1 MAARPLLM
9 LTKVAVAHDA
19 RASLA
24 VAEALLADGATA
36 TTEDYGRRLAEAEAE
51 PPGRADAAMRAGP
64 CGFLGDLG
72 QLLGA
77 ARAQALATDES
88 LDGATAAQAV
98 ALMVHCGVYRRA
110 SRPDLP
116 EWLRAHLPA
125 CDWREPRQR
134 VVHGALSVVL
144 RNDRF
149 GGLLEDIVGFGADAD
164 AVAAIAAAVAATF
177 DDIDQA
183 VPYLLWTGLDGGP
196 RFRDRLTDADT
207 RLQALARDQGA
218 PR

>member
-1 MAARPLLM
+1 M

-19 RASLA
+19 GASLA
-24 VAEALLADGATA
+24 VAEALLAEGATA
-36 TTEDYGRRLAEAEAE
+36 TTEDYGRWLAEAGVEDSGHA
-51 PPGRADAAMRAGP
+51 AAAMRAGA
-64 CGFLGDLG
+64 CGFLGAID
-72 QLLGA
+72 QLLAA
-77 ARAQALATDES
+77 ARAQALATDETV
-88 LDGATAAQAV
+88 DGVTAAQAV
-98 ALMVHCGVYRRA
+98 ALAVHCGVYRRA

-116 EWLRAHLPA
+116 EWLRAHLPDS
-125 CDWREPRQR
+125 DWREPRQR
-134 VVHGALSVVL
+134 VVHGALGVVL

-164 AVAAIAAAVAATF
+164 AVAAIAAAVASAF

-183 VPYLLWTGLDGGP
+183 VPYLLWAGLDGGP